1 MAGPKSLGNS
11 ELSLIKK
18 SSDDLLNENYKL
30 KLSFFDGV
38 MDDNLLGEDLI
49 KQAKELDINIF
60 ENYEIS
66 SLDINGKVDKQNF
79 DNIILAVGPWT
90 KILLQK
96 SNIKSLKDI
105 DYIKGSHLIL
115 NKQIKF
121 GIMFNGICNS
131 RYIFALPYKD
141 LTLLGTTEE
150 RVESPENP
158 SISQKEESYL
168 LESFNSIL
176 KYPVRKEDILSSYS
190 GVRPLIKEGKNSH
203 KASRDFFIQKN
214 NKLISIFGG
223 KWTTAP
229 SIARK
234 IVTIINDE

>member
-1 MAGPKSLGNS
+1 M
-11 ELSLIKK
+11 
-18 SSDDLLNENYKL
+18 
-30 KLSFFDGV
+30 
-38 MDDNLLGEDLI
+38 
-49 KQAKELDINIF
+49 
-60 ENYEIS
+60 
-66 SLDINGKVDKQNF
+66 
-79 DNIILAVGPWT
+79 AVGPWT

-96 SNIKSLKDI
+96 NNIKSLRDI

-115 NKQIKF
+115 NKQIKS
-121 GIMFNGICNS
+121 GIMFTGICNS
-131 RYIFALPYKD
+131 RYIFALPFKG

-158 SISQKEESYL
+158 SIDLSEESYL

-176 KYPVRKEDILSSYS
+176 KNPITKKDILSSYS

-214 NKLISIFGG
+214 KRLISIFGG

-234 IVTIINDE
+234 IVTIINNE

>member
-1 MAGPKSLGNS
+1 MRSSFFIIALQSYGIKELKQKISKKLLWLYITIKGLSDKLSIPLT
-11 ELSLIKK
+11 LSLI
-18 SSDDLLNENYKL
+18 
-30 KLSFFDGV
+30 
-38 MDDNLLGEDLI
+38 
-49 KQAKELDINIF
+49 
-60 ENYEIS
+60 
-66 SLDINGKVDKQNF
+66 
-79 DNIILAVGPWT
+79 
-90 KILLQK
+90 LQK
-96 SNIKSLKDI
+96 NNIKSLKDI

-131 RYIFALPYKD
+131 RYIFALPYKG

-150 RVESPENP
+150 RVESPEKP

-214 NKLISIFGG
+214 ERLISIFGG

-234 IVTIINDE
+234 IVTIISDE